1 MHYWDFNLRHLRAH
15 AIVTRAGS
23 ISAAARIIGLTQPAI
38 TEALARLEDRLGLG
52 LFDRIPSGM
61 LPTEAGQLL
70 AARAD
75 AALAHIGSPRVTM
88 AQFRAL
94 LAVAEGGSYA
104 GASLAT
110 GLAEPSLHRAV
121 HDLSV
126 ALRRT
131 LVERRGRSVVLTAA
145 GKRTVRA
152 FRLARAEIAAA
163 LSELRTLRGRE
174 SGRIAIGAMPLSR
187 ARLLPGAITAFH
199 RTHPGITAAIV
210 EGSHAELI
218 EPLRDGELDLLV
230 GALRTPE
237 AGGDVVQ
244 QPLFD
249 DHPIV
254 VSRAD
259 HPLTKMKRPDIAALA
274 RYPWTIAAP
283 GTPLRAQWEKM
294 FADAGVAVPE
304 VPVECGSVMTIR
316 QILLESDFLTLLSR
330 DQVSVELEA
339 GWLVKLC
346 DTPPGLKR
354 TIGITTRTGWRPTAA
369 QQAFV
374 EALQNCAETL

>member
-1 MHYWDFNLRHLRAH
+1 MRYLDFNLRHLRAH

-23 ISAAARIIGLTQPAI
+23 ISAAARIIGITQPAI

-61 LPTEAGQLL
+61 LPTEAGRLL
-70 AARAD
+70 ARRAD
-75 AALAHIGSPRVTM
+75 AALAHVGSPRVTM

-94 LAVAEGGSYA
+94 LAVAESGSYA

-131 LVERRGRSVVLTAA
+131 LVERRGRSVALTAG

-152 FRLARAEIAAA
+152 FRLARAELVAA
-163 LSELRTLRGRE
+163 LSELDALHGRE
-174 SGRIAIGAMPLSR
+174 TGRIAIGAMPLSR
-187 ARLLPGAITAFH
+187 ARLLPSAVALFH
-199 RTHPGITAAIV
+199 RTHPGITVAII

-230 GALRTPE
+230 GALREPS
-237 AGGDVVQ
+237 GDVAQ

-254 VSRAD
+254 VSRAG
-259 HPLTKMKRPDIAALA
+259 HPLTKAKRPDIAALA

-283 GTPLRAQWEKM
+283 GTPLRTQWEQM
-294 FADAGVAVPE
+294 FVDAGIAVPE
-304 VPVECGSVMTIR
+304 VPVVCGSVMTIR

-330 DQVSVELEA
+330 DQVAVELEA
-339 GWLVKLC
+339 GWLVRLC
-346 DTPPGLKR
+346 DTPPGFKR
-354 TIGITTRTGWRPTAA
+354 TIGMTTRAGWRPTAA
-369 QQAFV
+369 QQAF
-374 EALQNCAETL
+374 ADTLSDCAESF

>member
-1 MHYWDFNLRHLRAH
+1 MQYQDFNLRHLRAH

-23 ISAAARIIGLTQPAI
+23 ISAAARSIGLTQPAI
-38 TEALARLEDRLGLG
+38 TEALARLEARLGLS

-61 LPTEAGQLL
+61 LPTTAGHLL

-75 AALAHIGSPRVTM
+75 AALAHIASPRVTM

-94 LAVAEGGSYA
+94 LAVAESGGYA
-104 GASLAT
+104 GARLAT
-110 GLAEPSLHRAV
+110 GLAEPTLHRAV
-121 HDLSV
+121 HDLSL
-126 ALRRT
+126 ALKRT

-152 FRLARAEIAAA
+152 FRLARTELVAA
-163 LSELRTLRGRE
+163 LSELDALHGRE

-187 ARLLPGAITAFH
+187 ARLLPSAIALFH
-199 RTHPGITAAIV
+199 RAHPGITVAII
-210 EGSHAELI
+210 EGSHTELI
-218 EPLRDGELDLLV
+218 EPLRDGELDLIV
-230 GALRTPE
+230 GALREPE
-237 AGGDVVQ
+237 PGGDVAQ
-244 QPLFD
+244 TALFD

-259 HPLTKMKRPDIAALA
+259 HPLTKAKRPDIEALA

-283 GTPLRAQWEKM
+283 GTPLRTQWERM
-294 FADAGVAVPE
+294 FREAGIAVPE

-330 DQVSVELEA
+330 DQVAVELEA
-339 GWLVKLC
+339 GWLVRLC
-346 DTPPGLKR
+346 DTPPGFKR
-354 TIGITTRTGWRPTAA
+354 TIGMTTRVGWRATAA
-369 QQAFV
+369 QQAF
-374 EALQNCAETL
+374 ADTLKHCADTF

>member
-1 MHYWDFNLRHLRAH
+1 MRYQDFNLRHLRAH

-23 ISAAARIIGLTQPAI
+23 ISAAARIIGITQPAI

-61 LPTEAGQLL
+61 LATEAGRLL
-70 AARAD
+70 ATRAD

-94 LAVAEGGSYA
+94 LAVAESGSYA

-126 ALRRT
+126 ALRRA
-131 LVERRGRSVVLTAA
+131 LVERRGRSVALTAG

-152 FRLARAEIAAA
+152 FRLARAELVAA
-163 LSELRTLRGRE
+163 LSELDALHGRE

-187 ARLLPGAITAFH
+187 ARLLPSAVALFH
-199 RTHPGITAAIV
+199 RTHPGITVAII

-237 AGGDVVQ
+237 PGGDVAQ
-244 QPLFD
+244 APLFD

-259 HPLTKMKRPDIAALA
+259 HPLTKTKRPNIAALA

-283 GTPLRAQWEKM
+283 GTPLRTQWEQM
-294 FADAGVAVPE
+294 FVDAGIAAPE

-330 DQVSVELEA
+330 DQVAVELEA
-339 GWLVKLC
+339 GWLVKVC
-346 DTPPGLKR
+346 DTPPGFKR
-354 TIGITTRTGWRPTAA
+354 TIGMTTRAGWRPTAT
-369 QQAFV
+369 QQAF
-374 EALQNCAETL
+374 ADTLKHCAESF